1 MRKFTKEI
9 TSLIAS
15 AAVGTA
21 AGVGAFSASSEE
33 IVQTAGVPMISDE
46 SIEPTTVEEIP
57 PLVGDPLPPD
67 EFIEPTTVEEIPP
80 LAGEPLPPDEFI
92 EPTTVEE
99 IPPLAGEPLPTD
111 EFIEPTTVE
120 EIPPLVGDIAPSDG
134 DANDDGL
141 FNIAD
146 VVSLQ
151 KWLLNAPDAELY
163 NWTAADLCMD
173 GKLDVFDLTLMKK
186 ALLEKMGD
194 VSELSQPLNVYDDE

>member
-21 AGVGAFSASSEE
+21 AGVGAFAAAPEGTIQTSGAE
-33 IVQTAGVPMISDE
+33 IIPTDIPCPTEIWTTAGVPMISDE
-46 SIEPTTVEEIP
+46 FVEIP
-57 PLVGDPLPPD
+57 
-67 EFIEPTTVEEIPP
+67 TEEIPP

-92 EPTTVEE
+92 EPTTEE
-99 IPPLAGEPLPTD
+99 MPPLGGVDMPPNEFIETPTEEDIPPLAG
-111 EFIEPTTVE
+111 
-120 EIPPLVGDIAPSDG
+120 DIAPPDG
-134 DANDDGL
+134 DVNGDGSL
-141 FNIAD
+141 SVAD

-163 NWTAADLCMD
+163 NWRAADLYND

-186 ALLEKMGD
+186 ALVEQMGGIPEPTESD
-194 VSELSQPLNVYDDE
+194 SE

>member
-99 IPPLAGEPLPTD
+99 IPPL
-111 EFIEPTTVE
+111 
-120 EIPPLVGDIAPSDG
+120 VGDIAPSDG